1 VIGRD
6 LQHVPVLHDL
16 ALIIEAEDVDSGP
29 QMITGPILATMKDH
43 VIAFG
48 DHPFEFHSLAGVI
61 ASGFLEICDEPF
73 FAISDT
79 RIVLD
84 VLLSRIPLDRLPRAT
99 LIEHKVVESH
109 HVLLVALQVVHSH
122 SL

>member
-1 VIGRD
+1 
-6 LQHVPVLHDL
+6 
-16 ALIIEAEDVDSGP
+16 
-29 QMITGPILATMKDH
+29 MKDH

-84 VLLSRIPLDRLPRAT
+84 VLLSRILLDRLPRAT
-99 LIEHKVVESH
+99 LIEHQVVESH

-122 SL
+122 SLVMAKIIRKAATQSDPVVVGKGPGCFFSRARASA